1 MNSKWKVASSVAL
14 VAILATAFVLAH
26 RIHLRKRVLSL
37 SGAVMRQDADPKKQI
52 PIADVVI
59 SAADDLA
66 AGDFTSNSSG
76 FFSVTLRAGV
86 KPGQPVRLLFR
97 HPGYKPLEVN
107 AIAGGKIYV
116 ARMVPISQE
125 AKDATHHPEVVVAN
139 VGVRYSVES
148 TAIENVGSVVK
159 TFQIATTGSVP
170 CNGRRPCS
178 PDGRWKAASGGISL
192 DAGQGNE
199 FRNARVSCMAGPC
212 PFTKI
217 ESPSYSRDGRTIKV
231 TALDWSDTA
240 TFLLEAE
247 IDRVMVSNTGRESY
261 PVTFGEALNFA
272 IPVGAE
278 GVTIEAEM
286 DGKPIVFPLGPVLL
300 LSWADC
306 NSSVNSDQAKV
317 YRCALKPGYRFQ

>member
-1 MNSKWKVASSVAL
+1 MSSKWKVASSVAL
-14 VAILATAFVLAH
+14 IAVVAGAFVMAYRVH
-26 RIHLRKRVLSL
+26 SKKRVVYLA
-37 SGAVMRQDADPKKQI
+37 GAVIRQDADPKKQI
-52 PIADVVI
+52 PIADVVV
-59 SAADDLA
+59 SAADGLA
-66 AGDFTSNSSG
+66 VGDFTSNSSG
-76 FFSVTLRAGV
+76 FFSVALRNGV
-86 KPGQPVRLLFR
+86 KPGQPVTLLFW

-107 AIAGGKIYV
+107 AIVSGKIYV
-116 ARMVPISQE
+116 ARMVPVSQE
-125 AKDATHHPEVVVAN
+125 AREATHHPEVVVAN
-139 VGVRYSVES
+139 VGVRYSVKS

-159 TFQIATTGSVP
+159 TFQVANTGSVP

-178 PDGRWKAASGGISL
+178 PDRRWKAASGGISL
-192 DAGQGNE
+192 DAGQGNQ
-199 FRNARVSCMAGPC
+199 FRNARVSCIAGPC
-212 PFTKI
+212 PFTTI
-217 ESPSYSRDGRTIKV
+217 EPLNYSHDGRNIKV

-247 IDRVMVSNTGRESY
+247 VDRVMVSNTGRESY

-286 DGKPIVFPLGPVLL
+286 NGKPIVFPLGPELL

>member
-1 MNSKWKVASSVAL
+1 MSSKWKVASSVAL
-14 VAILATAFVLAH
+14 IAVVAGAFVMAH
-26 RIHLRKRVLSL
+26 RVHSKKRVVYL
-37 SGAVMRQDADPKKQI
+37 SGAVIRQDADPKKQI

-59 SAADDLA
+59 GAADGLA

-76 FFSVTLRAGV
+76 FFSVALRNGV
-86 KPGQPVRLLFR
+86 KPGQPVTLLFW

-107 AIAGGKIYV
+107 AIVSGKIYV
-116 ARMVPISQE
+116 ARMVPVSQE
-125 AKDATHHPEVVVAN
+125 AREATHHPEVVVAN
-139 VGVRYSVES
+139 VGVRYSVKS

-159 TFQIATTGSVP
+159 TFQVANTGSVP

-178 PDGRWKAASGGISL
+178 PDRRWKAASGGISL
-192 DAGQGNE
+192 DAGQGNQ
-199 FRNARVSCMAGPC
+199 FRNARVSCIAGPC
-212 PFTKI
+212 PFTTI
-217 ESPSYSRDGRTIKV
+217 EPLNYSHDGRNIKV

-247 IDRVMVSNTGRESY
+247 VDRVMVSNTGRESY

-278 GVTIEAEM
+278 RVTIEAEM
-286 DGKPIVFPLGPVLL
+286 NGKPIVFPLGPELL

>member
-1 MNSKWKVASSVAL
+1 MSSKWKVASSVAMI
-14 VAILATAFVLAH
+14 AILAGAFVIAH
-26 RIHLRKRVLSL
+26 RVHTRKRVVYL
-37 SGAVMRQDADPKKQI
+37 SGAVIRQDADPKKQI

-59 SAADDLA
+59 TAADGLA
-66 AGDFTSNSSG
+66 EGDFTSNSSG
-76 FFSVTLRAGV
+76 FFSVALRDGV
-86 KPGQPVRLLFR
+86 KPGQPVTLFFW
-97 HPGYKPLEVN
+97 HSGYKPLEVN
-107 AIAGGKIYV
+107 ATSSGKIYV
-116 ARMVPISQE
+116 ARMVPASQE
-125 AKDATHHPEVVVAN
+125 AREASHHPEVVVAN
-139 VGVRYSVES
+139 VGVRYSVKS

-159 TFQIATTGSVP
+159 TFQVANTGSVP

-192 DAGQGNE
+192 DAGQGNQ
-199 FRNARVSCMAGPC
+199 FRNARVSCIAGPC
-212 PFTKI
+212 PFTTI
-217 ESPSYSRDGRTIKV
+217 EPLNYSHDGRTIKV

-247 IDRVMVSNTGRESY
+247 VDRVMVSNTGRESY

-286 DGKPIVFPLGPVLL
+286 NGKPIVFPLGPELL